1 MSGADANHERVDG
14 PAVAAMPERRKFGVG
29 VMVLVP
35 LLTFGFSFAL
45 VPLYRIACEKVF
57 GIRLERGPAD
67 SGEAMAAT
75 RRDRM
80 VTVRFDAGVNS
91 KLPWEFAPTQMSMQ
105 VRPGE
110 LYETTYY
117 ARNKSERDIVG
128 SATPSVAP
136 ARASQY
142 FNKTECFCFTAQT
155 LAAGEKRELPVR
167 FIVDPDLPDDVRTVT
182 LSYTFFKNDVL
193 TAELGAAKPSSPA
206 AAPTSA
212 LKTPQSA
219 PQTTL

>member
-1 MSGADANHERVDG
+1 MSGPDPRSDDRESQMAGATTE
-14 PAVAAMPERRKFGVG
+14 PAVVATAPSAPRHKIGIG
-29 VMVLVP
+29 GMVAIS
-35 LLTFGFSFAL
+35 LLAFGFSFAL

-57 GIRLERGPAD
+57 GIRLERGPTGDATV
-67 SGEAMAAT
+67 AAGK
-75 RRDRM
+75 RDERI
-80 VTVRFDAGVNS
+80 VTVIFDGGVNS
-91 KLPWEFAPTQMSMQ
+91 KLPWEFEPHQLSMK

-110 LYETTYY
+110 LYETTYF
-117 ARNKSERDIVG
+117 ALNKSDRDIVG

-155 LAAGEKRELPVR
+155 LAAGEKRDLPVR

-193 TAELGAAKPSSPA
+193 TAELGAPKVSS
-206 AAPTSA
+206 
-212 LKTPQSA
+212 KTPQSA
-219 PQTTL
+219 P